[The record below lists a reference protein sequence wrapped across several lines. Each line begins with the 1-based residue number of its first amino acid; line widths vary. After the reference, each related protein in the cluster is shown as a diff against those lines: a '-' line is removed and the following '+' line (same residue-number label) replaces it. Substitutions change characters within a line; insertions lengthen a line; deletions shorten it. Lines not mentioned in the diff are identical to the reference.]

1 MISPTRQEPQKRD
14 AMNQQIF
21 NFLTSLT
28 ADQRQ
33 EHFDGKV
40 RVYELCFP
48 FADAGGTVHSQEFR
62 TIRAA
67 NAAEA
72 RRTGRMIA
80 TNLGYEKNGWTG
92 SVCVKAI
99 G

>member
-1 MISPTRQEPQKRD
+1 MTDQVF
-14 AMNQQIF
+14 A
-21 NFLTSLT
+21 FLTSLT
-28 ADQRQ
+28 AEQRQ

-80 TNLGYEKNGWTG
+80 THLGYTDRGWNG
-92 SVCVKAI
+92 SVRATRLCK
-99 G
+99 